1 MKKSVICRDI
11 AAASEL
17 LRALANPDRLA
28 IVCLLLEGERSVM
41 ELEVGLGIRQ
51 PTLSQQL
58 TELRNAGLIA
68 GRRAVKHVY
77 YHVTDARAGQIVQCL
92 RQIFSELLPA
102 SARLTATGSLKDR
115 QSLADAV
122 ALSRLAEREFM

>member
-68 GRRAVKHVY
+68 GRRALKHVY
-77 YHVTDARAGQIVQCL
+77 YHVADERAGQIVGCL

-102 SARLTATGSLKDR
+102 SALLTVTESLKDR